1 MRFIARTFIPAC
13 TIRIFAFRIGAF
25 FARFGTLVCVVT
37 GAFISAGAF
46 GIVAV
51 RIMALCAGFKSCV
64 FGTLMCFITRT
75 FIAAGA
81 VRVFT
86 FRIGTFCHFY
96 FLLHLKLITI
106 IYLYPVYVFV
116 KPFFIFFTEKILL
129 DK

>member
-1 MRFIARTFIPAC
+1 MRFIARTFVPAR

-25 FARFGTLVCVVT
+25 SARFRTLMRFIT
-37 GAFISAGAF
+37 RTFISARAF

-51 RIMALCAGFKSCV
+51 GIMALGAGFKSCV
-64 FGTLMCFITRT
+64 FGTLMRFIART
-75 FIAAGA
+75 FIPTRTIRIFA
-81 VRVFT
+81 

-106 IYLYPVYVFV
+106 IYIYPVYVFV

>member
-1 MRFIARTFIPAC
+1 MCFIARTFIPAR
-13 TIRIFAFRIGAF
+13 TIRVFTFRIGAF
-25 FARFGTLVCVVT
+25 SARFRTLVCVVT
-37 GAFISAGAF
+37 GAFISARAF

-51 RIMALCAGFKSCV
+51 RIMALGAGFKSSV

-75 FIAAGA
+75 FIAASA
-81 VRVFT
+81 VRIFT

-96 FLLHLKLITI
+96 FLFRLKLITI

-116 KPFFIFFTEKILL
+116 KPFFIFFIEKILL